1 MCLKSDGLA
10 WQGLIWRRF
19 RPRTHIRGFG
29 TQETDR
35 HSREE
40 AKKSEDSLVLT
51 RHFAGCGRRQASGQT
66 MTARPPVKRLPF
78 EPDGESGRNRGLMGG
93 GQLGAA
99 RSTGNSL
106 PLVRIRAS
114 EDLAIATAN

>member
-1 MCLKSDGLA
+1 
-10 WQGLIWRRF
+10 
-19 RPRTHIRGFG
+19 
-29 TQETDR
+29 
-35 HSREE
+35 
-40 AKKSEDSLVLT
+40 
-51 RHFAGCGRRQASGQT
+51 

-114 EDLAIATAN
+114 EDLAIATANWLVCAMPSANVQQWEETCAPG